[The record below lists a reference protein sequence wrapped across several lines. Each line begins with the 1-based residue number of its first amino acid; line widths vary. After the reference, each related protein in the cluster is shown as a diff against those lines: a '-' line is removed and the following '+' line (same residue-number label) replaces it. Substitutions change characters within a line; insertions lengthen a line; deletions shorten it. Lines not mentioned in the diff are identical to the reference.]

1 MVMGSLYEAYQKMLI
16 SESWKKLEEILSNES
31 FVQEIDTVNI
41 NDLLSQSRLLIFDAF
56 GIDPSDKKY
65 FIAGSARLF
74 KNPGLL
80 KVLNKMDKNFPLR
93 IGDLDVIVPNE
104 SDWKVLYKNYTTDS
118 EFIRE
123 LSKKI
128 GEKNIPKVVDGFK
141 EQWKKYGGKVYRPG
155 KGGLNLTEKDME
167 VFTEWKP
174 QMAKAEGTRN
184 FDIRS
189 TEEILNDSVNIG
201 GFNYMSVFDVFD
213 YKNNLSR
220 PKEARIVEFMKEYLS
235 SAETPQDMERLFK
248 NIADTIAQ
256 KE

>member
-93 IGDLDVIVPNE
+93 IGDLDVK
-104 SDWKVLYKNYTTDS
+104 S
-118 EFIRE
+118 
-123 LSKKI
+123 
-128 GEKNIPKVVDGFK
+128 FK
-141 EQWKKYGGKVYRPG
+141 
-155 KGGLNLTEKDME
+155 
-167 VFTEWKP
+167 
-174 QMAKAEGTRN
+174 
-184 FDIRS
+184 
-189 TEEILNDSVNIG
+189 
-201 GFNYMSVFDVFD
+201 
-213 YKNNLSR
+213 
-220 PKEARIVEFMKEYLS
+220 
-235 SAETPQDMERLFK
+235 
-248 NIADTIAQ
+248 
-256 KE
+256 